1 LFLLFCFISSFLF
14 RYLEFSTRDAL
25 IKSESVPDTF
35 KIIYGNKNN
44 KNSNAINS
52 IKTIY
57 YDYKNILKIDLN
69 INRRSFYEEI
79 MERNFLHCV

>member
-1 LFLLFCFISSFLF
+1 
-14 RYLEFSTRDAL
+14 
-25 IKSESVPDTF
+25 VPDTF

-52 IKTIY
+52 IRTIY

-69 INRRSFYEEI
+69 INRRSFYEEKCGKKL
-79 MERNFLHCV
+79 FTLCKK